1 MTMES
6 TEQLLIERYKRDL
19 DLLATTSA
27 LFNDPVDI
35 TTAVNHVLRA
45 TGEAL
50 GGMSCLFVPD
60 ENLKKLVPFAI
71 YSPDPALADHLRRLC
86 DAYPI
91 TLVREATGK
100 AFATG
105 EDLLLSDPQGLSAIH
120 PRYVLDLGIHS
131 YISVRIQSRGHMMGM
146 LSVSSM
152 NPNRRFDETDLKL
165 VRAIGDQ
172 ASNAIVGSRYLE
184 HEVRL
189 RQRAEILLKVAKA
202 MRSELDLPSV
212 LQDAVDVTWQ
222 FLQPDFA
229 GVFLLDESHHFT
241 LAASTE
247 IGPNTAAARWPAVS
261 DSFLMRTLQGETP
274 VYVPQFHLETL
285 SADER
290 AFFKTNLPVS
300 ASAVPLLHQGAPIG
314 VLVLLWRSPG
324 YAHMEEDHAL
334 LVGIAELTGLAIENQ
349 RLIQQEAT
357 THSEKILA
365 EEVAKEREAL
375 IRQIVHDL
383 RNSTQ
388 AISLINEEIQ
398 LMAEDNPEI
407 QFGVSAIDRQI
418 TFISNFLKEKLSWI
432 KQTQGVPNPTV
443 TDVGPLLE
451 RVVRMFEPRWAER
464 SQHMA
469 FTNTPETVEL
479 PISEPDLERIVVHFL
494 DNAYKYAPEG
504 AEIKVWCALS
514 DGWAT
519 LYVSNDGPG
528 IPIDLQAK
536 IGEAG
541 FRAHP
546 EIEGN
551 GRGLADVKKLV
562 NANGGLFGFTSRPEA
577 GTTFY
582 VTLPTTRWGMA

>member
-1 MTMES
+1 MEA
-6 TEQLLIERYKRDL
+6 TDQQLERYKRGL
-19 DLLATTSA
+19 DLLSKTSA
-27 LFNDPVDI
+27 LFNDPVDM
-35 TTAVNHVLRA
+35 TTAVNRVLRA

-50 GGMSCLFVPD
+50 GGLAVLFVPD
-60 ENLKKLVPFAI
+60 AELTRLEPFAV
-71 YSPDPALADHLRRLC
+71 YSPDPDLADRLRLLC
-86 DAYPI
+86 REQPI
-91 TLVREATGK
+91 LLVREVTGR
-100 AFATG
+100 AFASG
-105 EDLLLSDPQGLSAIH
+105 QDLLLSDPQEVSAIH
-120 PRYVLDLGIHS
+120 PRYIRELGIHS
-131 YISVRIQSRGHMMGM
+131 YISVRIESRGHMLGM
-146 LSVSSM
+146 LSVSSKD
-152 NPNRRFDETDLKL
+152 PAQRFDATDLKL

-172 ASNAIVGSRYLE
+172 AANAIVSSRYLE

-229 GVFLLDESHHFT
+229 GVFLLDESQHFT

-247 IGPNTAAARWPAVS
+247 IGPNPAAARWPAVA
-261 DSFLMRTLQGETP
+261 DSFLMRTLAGETP
-274 VYVPQFHLETL
+274 VFVPQFHLETL
-285 SADER
+285 SSAER
-290 AFFKTNLPVS
+290 AFFKTDAPVS
-300 ASAVPLLHQGAPIG
+300 CSAIPLLHQGAPIG
-314 VLVLLWRSPG
+314 VLVLLWRSPDH
-324 YAHMEEDHAL
+324 AHQEEDHAL

-349 RLIQQEAT
+349 RLVQQEAA

-398 LMAEDNPEI
+398 LMAEDNAEI

-432 KQTQGVPNPTV
+432 KQAQGQPSPAV
-443 TDVGPLLE
+443 TEVGNLLE
-451 RVVRMFEPRWAER
+451 RVAGYFGPRLATR
-464 SQHMA
+464 RQHLE
-469 FTNTPETVEL
+469 FPPLSETVEL
-479 PISEPDLERIVVHFL
+479 PIEESELEQIVVHFL
-494 DNAYKYAPEG
+494 DNAHRYAPEG
-504 AEIKVWCALS
+504 SEIKLWCALS

-528 IPIDLQAK
+528 IPIDQQAK
-536 IGEAG
+536 IGEPG

-546 EIEGN
+546 EVPGE
-551 GRGLADVKKLV
+551 GRGLAEVKKLV

>member
-1 MTMES
+1 MTMDM
-6 TEQLLIERYKRDL
+6 TEASLLERYKRDL

-27 LFNDPVDI
+27 LFNAPGDLWTV
-35 TTAVNHVLRA
+35 VNRVLRA

-50 GGMSCLFVPD
+50 GGMACLFLPD
-60 ENLKKLVPFAI
+60 EDLQRLEPFAI
-71 YSPDPALADHLRRLC
+71 HAPDPTLADRLRELSREF
-86 DAYPI
+86 PV
-91 TLVREATGK
+91 TLVRHVTGQ
-100 AFATG
+100 AFTTG
-105 EDLLLSDPQGLSAIH
+105 EDVLLSDQESLSALH

-131 YISVRIQSRGHMMGM
+131 YLSVRIQSHGQTLGM

-152 NPNRRFDETDLKL
+152 DPGRRFDKLDLKL

-172 ASNAIVGSRYLE
+172 AANAMASSRYLE

-189 RQRAEILLKVAKA
+189 RQRAEILLKVAKV

-222 FLQPDFA
+222 FLQPDFV
-229 GVFLLDESHHFT
+229 GVFLLDQSQHFT

-274 VYVPQFHLETL
+274 LYVPHFHLETL
-285 SADER
+285 SAAER
-290 AFFKTNLPVS
+290 IFFKTDVPVS
-300 ASAVPLLHQGAPIG
+300 CSAVPLLHQGEPNG
-314 VLVLLWRSPG
+314 VLVLLWRSPE
-324 YAHMEEDHAL
+324 YDHKEEDHAL

-349 RLIQQEAT
+349 RLIQREAA

-398 LMAEDNPEI
+398 LMAEDNAEI

-418 TFISNFLKEKLSWI
+418 TFISNFLKEKLAWI
-432 KQTQGVPNPTV
+432 KQTQGVPHPTV
-443 TDVGPLLE
+443 TTVAPLLD
-451 RVVRMFEPRWAER
+451 RVAQEFRPHFAAR
-464 SQHMA
+464 SQPLELSH
-469 FTNTPETVEL
+469 TPETVEL
-479 PISEPDLERIVVHFL
+479 PISEQELQTIVAHFL
-494 DNAYKYAPEG
+494 ANANAYAPEG
-504 AEIKVWCALS
+504 SKIKLWCALS
-514 DGWAT
+514 DGWVT
-519 LYVSNDGPG
+519 IYVSNEGPG
-528 IPIDLQAK
+528 IPIDQQAK
-536 IGEAG
+536 IGEPG
-541 FRAHP
+541 FRGHP
-546 EIEGN
+546 EIAGE
-551 GRGLADVKKLV
+551 GRGLSDVKKLV
-562 NANGGLFGFTSRPEA
+562 NANGGLFGFTSRPES